1 MNLKSLVDIISG
13 ISSLYI
19 NDRKDL
25 YFDLSI
31 KAYELKL
38 NENYKDLL
46 QREIDNMF
54 INENYEMVI
63 WLKQG

>member
-63 WLKQG
+63 WLK